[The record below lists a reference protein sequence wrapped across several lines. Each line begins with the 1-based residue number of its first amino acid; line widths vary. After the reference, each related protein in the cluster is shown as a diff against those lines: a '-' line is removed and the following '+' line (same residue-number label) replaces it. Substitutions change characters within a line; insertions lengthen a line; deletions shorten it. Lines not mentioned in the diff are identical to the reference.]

1 MQGLE
6 RVCVD
11 FEAYFPLECE
21 VPLEGG
27 NGGVEGGKALFEGS
41 VIALVGE
48 EEAGENMIEWVGAS
62 EAFDI
67 RELEGDVSFSRPSWV
82 WGGL

>member
-1 MQGLE
+1 MQSLE

-21 VPLEGG
+21 VPLRRG
-27 NGGVEGGKALFEGS
+27 NGGVEGGKAFFEGG
-41 VIALVGE
+41 VIAFVGE
-48 EEAGENMIEWVGAS
+48 EEAGENVVEWVGAS

-67 RELEGDVSFSRPSWV
+67 GELEGDVSFLRSSWV
-82 WGGL
+82 